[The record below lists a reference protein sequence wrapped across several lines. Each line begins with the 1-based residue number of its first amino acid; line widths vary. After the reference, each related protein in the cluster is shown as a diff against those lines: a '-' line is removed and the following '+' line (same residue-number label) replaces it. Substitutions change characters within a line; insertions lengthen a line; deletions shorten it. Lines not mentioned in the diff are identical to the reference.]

1 MTFWIDI
8 RSRKPTEAD
17 GDKWG
22 VVLKI
27 HSDGSVGR
35 YPWDQIASIVA
46 WAPIPKFEQID
57 PPTGYEIVPHEGYEW
72 QVRDMIYRDG
82 GWKFMANA
90 NLPWTLDPTD
100 LVARPIKPK
109 SRPFRNADEF
119 RPFRDRWWRY
129 KASDMLYPPQPY
141 DDNGTDGL
149 DWEEAHDH
157 RLFDDGSPFGIVE

>member
-8 RSRKPTEAD
+8 RSRKPTQAD

-46 WAPIPKFEQID
+46 WAPIPKFETID
-57 PPTGYEIVPHEGYEW
+57 PPAGYEIVPHEGYER
-72 QVRDMIYRDG
+72 QDGDRIYRDG
-82 GWKFMANA
+82 RWRPMADVVWA
-90 NLPWTLDPTD
+90 LDSTD
-100 LVARPIKPK
+100 LVARPTKPK

-119 RPFRDRWWRY
+119 RPFRDRWWRF
-129 KASDMLYPPQPY
+129 KDNATESCPPVRFN
-141 DDNGTDGL
+141 DNGHGHLTWG
-149 DWEEAHDH
+149 EAHEH
-157 RLFDDGSPFGIVE
+157 RVFEGGSPFGIVE